1 MATRAL
7 LMFTLLVFAGIG
19 VFSLLAHAFTNFGWA
34 NTLMAI
40 IAAAALALFY
50 KMGRDDGKMD
60 CLLQARPKAKSTQ
73 SAVPAAAST
82 QRQEPRF

>member
-7 LMFTLLVFAGIG
+7 LVFTLLIFAGIG
-19 VFSLLAHAFTNFGWA
+19 VFALLANAFASFGWV

-60 CLLQARPKAKSTQ
+60 CLLQTRPQANPTQ
-73 SAVPAAAST
+73 PQASSN